1 MRRCV
6 WSTHLPWSRRKET
19 SQGITPESLR
29 RRGASPITQ
38 PGAVPTVSSA
48 DTSQASSPQQP
59 AGSVKPGVF
68 PSHAF
73 PRFPSHTRVLLTR
86 AFALRRGGR
95 GGLESPSAKA
105 ARGCLGLQ
113 TFLRSKSG
121 GNISNHFL
129 KWLLLV
135 FFGVLGLPPARR
147 PRRCLTQPFM
157 PSCSRTFPKIHMRFN
172 KKAS

>member
-19 SQGITPESLR
+19 GHGITPESLR

-68 PSHAF
+68 PSLTLSLAF
-73 PRFPSHTRVLLTR
+73 HHTQ
-86 AFALRRGGR
+86 
-95 GGLESPSAKA
+95 ES
-105 ARGCLGLQ
+105 C
-113 TFLRSKSG
+113 
-121 GNISNHFL
+121 
-129 KWLLLV
+129 
-135 FFGVLGLPPARR
+135 
-147 PRRCLTQPFM
+147 
-157 PSCSRTFPKIHMRFN
+157 
-172 KKAS
+172 